1 MKYNLLIFFTI
12 FMLIRFISNEV
23 FNLLFFIIEVISC
36 LLVGSMNIELFIF
49 GISIGFIIFD
59 F

>member
-1 MKYNLLIFFTI
+1 
-12 FMLIRFISNEV
+12 MLIRFISNEV

-49 GISIGFIIFD
+49 GISTGFIIF
-59 F
+59 